1 MYGDSVDRRVCKE
14 EELTQQMV
22 SELQCTQNIPKVKRV
37 FREGPP

>member
-22 SELQCTQNIPKVKRV
+22 LQCTQNIPKVKRV
-37 FREGPP
+37 LREGPP